1 MTLVHR
7 ARRTAAVLA
16 ASAFVAIASQS
27 YAQEIAESHL
37 QAARATITA
46 VKATDNYDIIL
57 PAAAQQL
64 KQELIQQN
72 PDLTDVIIATVDEK
86 ALGLAGRRAD
96 LEREA
101 AIAYA
106 KIFSEAELN
115 AITTF
120 YNGDA
125 GKKLL
130 ASGPIV
136 AREVVKAAEIWQRG
150 ISRDLATEVGKQISD
165 IVDARVAADKAAG
178 GNPAPITAPAPEG
191 GAATPAPA
199 PEGGA
204 AAPEGEAPVL
214 QGLDAPIQ

>member
-7 ARRTAAVLA
+7 VRRTAAVLA
-16 ASAFVAIASQS
+16 ASAFVALASQS

-37 QAARATITA
+37 KAARAAITA
-46 VKATDNYDIIL
+46 VKATDTYDMIL
-57 PAAAQQL
+57 PAAAQKL

-86 ALGLAGRRAD
+86 ALALVARRAD

-106 KIFSEAELN
+106 KIFSEPELI
-115 AITTF
+115 AIAAF
-120 YNGDA
+120 YNSDP

-165 IVDARVAADKAAG
+165 IVDAQVKAEAGSAA
-178 GNPAPITAPAPEG
+178 
-191 GAATPAPA
+191 PAPA
-199 PEGGA
+199 PEG
-204 AAPEGEAPVL
+204 AAPAQEGEAPVL
-214 QGLDAPIQ
+214 QGLDAPLQ

>member
-106 KIFSEAELN
+106 KIFSEPELN

-120 YNGDA
+120 YTGDA

-136 AREVVKAAEIWQRG
+136 ARAAWRCDSA
-150 ISRDLATEVGKQISD
+150 IS
-165 IVDARVAADKAAG
+165 
-178 GNPAPITAPAPEG
+178 
-191 GAATPAPA
+191 
-199 PEGGA
+199 
-204 AAPEGEAPVL
+204 
-214 QGLDAPIQ
+214 

>member
-7 ARRTAAVLA
+7 VRRTAAVLA
-16 ASAFVAIASQS
+16 ASAFVALASQS

-37 QAARATITA
+37 KAARATITA
-46 VKATDNYDIIL
+46 VKATDSYDIIL

-86 ALGLAGRRAD
+86 VLALVGRRAD

-106 KIFSEAELN
+106 KIFSEPELN
-115 AITTF
+115 AIAAF
-120 YNGDA
+120 YNSET

-165 IVDARVAADKAAG
+165 IVDAQVAAEKAAG
-178 GNPAPITAPAPEG
+178 GNAAPAPEG
-191 GAATPAPA
+191 AAPA
-199 PEGGA
+199 Q
-204 AAPEGEAPVL
+204 EGEAPVL
-214 QGLDAPIQ
+214 QGLDAPVQ

>member
-46 VKATDNYDIIL
+46 VKATDTYDIIL

-72 PDLTDVIIATVDEK
+72 PDLTEVIIATVDEK

-106 KIFSEAELN
+106 KIFSEPELN

-120 YNGDA
+120 YNSDT

-178 GNPAPITAPAPEG
+178 GNPTPITAPAPEG
-191 GAATPAPA
+191 GAAAPA
-199 PEGGA
+199 PVPEGG
-204 AAPEGEAPVL
+204 AAPEGEAPLL

>member
-1 MTLVHR
+1 MILVHR
-7 ARRTAAVLA
+7 VRRTAAVLA
-16 ASAFVAIASQS
+16 ASAFVALASQS

-37 QAARATITA
+37 KAARATITA

-57 PAAAQQL
+57 PGAAQKL

-72 PDLTDVIIATVDEK
+72 PDLTDVIISTVDEK
-86 ALGLAGRRAD
+86 VLTLVARRAD

-106 KIFSEAELN
+106 KIFSEPELN
-115 AITTF
+115 AIAAF
-120 YNGDA
+120 YNSDA

-136 AREVVKAAEIWQRG
+136 AREVVKAADIWQRG
-150 ISRDLATEVGKQISD
+150 ITRDLATEVGKQISD
-165 IVDARVAADKAAG
+165 IVDAQVAADKAAG
-178 GNPAPITAPAPEG
+178 GDAAPAPEG
-191 GAATPAPA
+191 AAPA
-199 PEGGA
+199 Q
-204 AAPEGEAPVL
+204 EGEAPVL

>member
-1 MTLVHR
+1 MKLINRV
-7 ARRTAAVLA
+7 RRTAAVLA
-16 ASAFVAIASQS
+16 ASAFVVAASQS
-27 YAQEIAESHL
+27 FAQEISESHL
-37 QAARATITA
+37 KAARATIDA
-46 VKATDNYDIIL
+46 VNATDNYDVIL

-72 PDLTDVIIATVDEK
+72 PDLTDVIISTVDEK

-106 KIFSEAELN
+106 KIFSEQELN
-115 AITTF
+115 AITAF
-120 YNGDA
+120 YTSDA

-165 IVDARVAADKAAG
+165 IVDAQVAADKAAG
-178 GNPAPITAPAPEG
+178 GNAAPAPEG
-191 GAATPAPA
+191 GAAAPAPA
-199 PEGGA
+199 PEGG

-214 QGLDAPIQ
+214 QGLDAPAQ

>member
-16 ASAFVAIASQS
+16 ASAFVAFASQS

-37 QAARATITA
+37 AAARATIDA
-46 VKATDNYDIIL
+46 VNATDNYDVIL
-57 PAAAQQL
+57 PAAAQTL

-106 KIFSEAELN
+106 KIFSEPELN

-120 YNGDA
+120 YSSDA

-165 IVDARVAADKAAG
+165 IVDAQVKAAG
-178 GNPAPITAPAPEG
+178 GNPAPAQQD
-191 GAATPAPA
+191 GAAAPAPA

-204 AAPEGEAPVL
+204 TAPEGEAPLL
-214 QGLDAPIQ
+214 QGLDAPIE

>member
-1 MTLVHR
+1 MKLINRV
-7 ARRTAAVLA
+7 RRTAAVMA
-16 ASAFVAIASQS
+16 ASAFVAVASQA

-37 QAARATITA
+37 KAARATIDA
-46 VKATDNYDIIL
+46 VNATDNYDVIL
-57 PAAAQQL
+57 PAAAQTL

-72 PDLTDVIIATVDEK
+72 PDLTDLIISTVDEK
-86 ALGLAGRRAD
+86 ALALAGRRAD

-120 YNGDA
+120 YTSDA

-150 ISRDLATEVGKQISD
+150 ISRDLATEVGKHISD
-165 IVDARVAADKAAG
+165 VVDKQVAADKAAG
-178 GNPAPITAPAPEG
+178 GNAAPTPDG
-191 GAATPAPA
+191 GAAAPAPAPA

-204 AAPEGEAPVL
+204 APAPEGELPVL
-214 QGLDAPIQ
+214 QGLEAPAQ

>member
-1 MTLVHR
+1 MTLINRV
-7 ARRTAAVLA
+7 RRTAAVLA
-16 ASAFVAIASQS
+16 AAAFVAVASQAS
-27 YAQEIAESHL
+27 AQEIAESHIK
-37 QAARATITA
+37 AARATITA
-46 VKATDNYDIIL
+46 VKATENYDIIL

-64 KQELIQQN
+64 KQSLIQQN
-72 PDLTDVIIATVDEK
+72 PDLTDLIISTVDEK
-86 ALGLAGRRAD
+86 TLALAGRRAD

-115 AITTF
+115 AITAF
-120 YNGDA
+120 YTSEP

-150 ISRDLATEVGKQISD
+150 VSRDLANEVGTQIAKV
-165 IVDARVAADKAAG
+165 VDEQVAAEKAAG
-178 GNPAPITAPAPEG
+178 GNAAPAPEG
-191 GAATPAPA
+191 GAATPAP
-199 PEGGA
+199 EE

-214 QGLDAPIQ
+214 QGLDAPVQ

>member
-1 MTLVHR
+1 MTLINRV
-7 ARRTAAVLA
+7 RRTAAVLA
-16 ASAFVAIASQS
+16 ASAFVVAAAQA
-27 YAQEIAESHL
+27 YAQEISESHL
-37 QAARATITA
+37 KAARATITA
-46 VKATDNYDIIL
+46 VGATNSYDMIL
-57 PAAAQQL
+57 PSAAQAL

-106 KIFSEAELN
+106 KIFTEEELN
-115 AITTF
+115 AITAF
-120 YNGDA
+120 YNSEP

-165 IVDARVAADKAAG
+165 IVDAQVAADKAAG
-178 GNPAPITAPAPEG
+178 GN
-191 GAATPAPA
+191 AAPAPA

-204 AAPEGEAPVL
+204 SAPEGDLPVL
-214 QGLDAPIQ
+214 QGLDSPGQ

>member
-16 ASAFVAIASQS
+16 ASAFVAFASQS

-46 VKATDNYDIIL
+46 VKATDTYDIIL

-106 KIFSEAELN
+106 KIFSEPELK

-120 YNGDA
+120 YSSEA

-150 ISRDLATEVGKQISD
+150 ISRDLATEVGKQLSD

-178 GNPAPITAPAPEG
+178 GAPALTPAPAPDG
-191 GAATPAPA
+191 GASAPAPA

-204 AAPEGEAPVL
+204 AAPEGEAPLL